1 MRNLVIALIFL
12 CLVLTGTTI
21 YFARELAH
29 ERALTTAQ
37 ATHAAHSE
45 PASQWPRA
53 AAPAPA
59 GKPPRHERTPPDV
72 NAKPVKAEAASS
84 AATTANEEAEAAQL
98 RFATAFLAQA
108 ADLKGREDLVAERRM
123 HMRHSFPALERVVG
137 LSATEHAQLLT
148 LLSEQQIEAETA
160 HSRCVVDPACNSR
173 QWHASTQTR
182 QQDIAALLG
191 PDRAQK
197 FDQYKNTLGERE
209 TVTQMRARLP
219 DSQRLSEVN
228 AEGLVAA
235 LAEERTALTSQPN
248 SDYFG
253 FGVGSGMLFAPSQ
266 GTPDSQYEAARQY
279 SQRLRD
285 RAGPYLNSEQLRL
298 FNEMQDE
305 QLLAFRNMLRNK
317 HGQYSA
323 VTNSN

>member
-1 MRNLVIALIFL
+1 
-12 CLVLTGTTI
+12 
-21 YFARELAH
+21 
-29 ERALTTAQ
+29 
-37 ATHAAHSE
+37 
-45 PASQWPRA
+45 
-53 AAPAPA
+53 
-59 GKPPRHERTPPDV
+59 V
-72 NAKPVKAEAASS
+72 NTKPVEGEAARS
-84 AATTANEEAEAAQL
+84 AATHANEEAEAAQL

-108 ADLKGREDLVAERRM
+108 ADPKGREDLIAERRM

-191 PDRAQK
+191 PDRARK

-219 DSQRLSEVN
+219 DSQRLSEPN

-266 GTPDSQYEAARQY
+266 GTPEAQYEAARQY

-285 RAGPYLNSEQLRL
+285 RAAPYLNSEQLRL
-298 FNEMQDE
+298 FNEMQEE
-305 QLLAFRNMLRNK
+305 QLLAFRNMLRSK